1 MGQSINKLINIFFQ
15 ISKDLLGTQS
25 SLHSRSSQKS
35 VANSQKSNSSRKS
48 YHPVSDLDSDSPNPM
63 SEDDIPLS
71 QTINTSEYEVSI
83 NKFKLKTS
91 TRTSLV
97 DFQEYVLRVPPVI
110 SQLQEKEEN
119 LRKHSEK
126 FQASRQKLK
135 VCQRSSRR
143 ELQSKQQKLERKK

>member
-1 MGQSINKLINIFFQ
+1 
-15 ISKDLLGTQS
+15 
-25 SLHSRSSQKS
+25 
-35 VANSQKSNSSRKS
+35 
-48 YHPVSDLDSDSPNPM
+48 M

-83 NKFKLKTS
+83 NKFKSKTS

-97 DFQEYVLRVPPVI
+97 GFQEYVLRVPPVI

-126 FQASRQKLK
+126 SQASRQKLK
-135 VCQRSSRR
+135 VCQGSRR